1 MAWVEPLH
9 SIVAS
14 SELTDMY
21 EAIDVRNIKNPLVR
35 YIELKTQRWIYEKQ
49 TSITYESMRVAHNG
63 CSPMH
68 SHLRA

>member
-1 MAWVEPLH
+1 MVL
-9 SIVAS
+9 V
-14 SELTDMY
+14 
-21 EAIDVRNIKNPLVR
+21 VRNIKNPLVR

-49 TSITYESMRVAHNG
+49 NSITYESMRVAHNG